1 MQEAP
6 VTSQIERFRP
16 ERDRSGEILIAV
28 GDRDI
33 EEVEERQAGVTQRGA
48 AAALGPGVFS
58 ASAGI
63 SGDPRE
69 VLALQRQIGNAS
81 VGRLLRAR
89 AGTRARADGPRPTA
103 VTTLPQSLESTL
115 TTGERALQQAVTERA
130 GSTAARL
137 GGPTP
142 TSPPDLLPAREQV
155 VQRSF
160 FGSLWSGVKHAA
172 SAVASG
178 VKTAATAVAGAV
190 SSAATTV
197 AGAVSAAADWVW
209 DGAKQAGSWAV
220 DWLSKAGGGIIAA
233 INWIGP
239 KAWDIIKQI
248 GTALWEKLSLLGE
261 LAWDF
266 VSLLPTRVVRL
277 VVEQWD
283 SISSALTRLIAGI
296 GQGISWKWIKQA
308 LIDAAFWAFDL
319 LVQALEVT
327 GIVDG
332 LQLIWGMIFDTRE
345 LTEDEITASKEVHGE
360 HLIPYGKTRVDQH
373 SYLVRLG
380 KWVNQLFGDK
390 NASERAITTFH
401 IIHAPEVLDIETAV
415 HELTHVAQYEH
426 VGAVYMPQALHGQSS
441 EKGYD
446 YGDLARARTDGKHY
460 KDFNREQQAQI
471 AEDYYLVKHG
481 RAPYYGGSAA
491 DLQPFIDEMR
501 AGAF

>member
-1 MQEAP
+1 MAVATVPQ
-6 VTSQIERFRP
+6 S
-16 ERDRSGEILIAV
+16 SGSM
-28 GDRDI
+28 
-33 EEVEERQAGVTQRGA
+33 A
-48 AAALGPGVFS
+48 AAG
-58 ASAGI
+58 
-63 SGDPRE
+63 
-69 VLALQRQIGNAS
+69 Q
-81 VGRLLRAR
+81 
-89 AGTRARADGPRPTA
+89 
-103 VTTLPQSLESTL
+103 
-115 TTGERALQQAVTERA
+115 RALQQAVRDRA
-130 GSTAARL
+130 AVTAAPL
-137 GGPTP
+137 GGQTRTP
-142 TSPPDLLPAREQV
+142 PPELSPAGEQT

-172 SAVASG
+172 SAVGSG
-178 VKTAATAVAGAV
+178 IKTAATAVAGAV
-190 SSAATTV
+190 SSAATRV
-197 AGAVSAAADWVW
+197 AGAVSAAADWMW
-209 DGAKQAGSWAV
+209 DGAKRVGGWAV
-220 DWLSKAGGGIIAA
+220 DWLSKAGSAVIDA
-233 INWIGP
+233 IRWVGP
-239 KAWDIIKQI
+239 KAWEIIREV
-248 GTALWEKLSLLGE
+248 GTVLWEKLSLLGE

-266 VSLLPTRVVRL
+266 VSLLPVRVVRL
-277 VVEQWD
+277 VIEQWD
-283 SISSALTRLIAGI
+283 SVSSALTRLIAGI

-332 LQLIWGMIFDTRE
+332 LQLIWGMIFHTRE
-345 LTEDEITASKEVHGE
+345 LTEDEINASKEVHGE

-441 EKGYD
+441 EMGYN
-446 YGDLARARTDGKHY
+446 YGDLAKAHADGKHY

-471 AEDYYLVKHG
+471 AEDYYLVTHG
-481 RAPYYGGSAA
+481 GAPYYGGSAA

-501 AGAF
+501 AGSF